1 MGDSGWIVNPEVIH
15 MNEKSPARRS
25 DLGGPTE
32 PLSLRRFSSQ
42 FYLGFEEAGPGEH
55 TGGLPHCSGVPRP
68 KLLILA
74 ELLKVLGGGAAVA
87 GRDLFGAGAADGA
100 GGFIHLAAQLHFDLL
115 GGGQDRGLDA
125 LREHRVVGV
134 GVGVQ
139 VAELLN
145 ELADVVS
152 GRRVIAILLLE
163 LLQALHG
170 VAVLGLVV
178 GDLEVAEAGLR
189 IDDAGAAIVAAVVGA
204 AVIGSAIAGATAA
217 AVGSKVAATLA
228 AAILLALTL
237 ALTLSLSLLSL
248 LSLALLALTLLP
260 LLSLSLPAL
269 ALLTLA
275 AAGALLLQHL
285 AEAFQIG

>member
-74 ELLKVLGGGAAVA
+74 ELLKVLGGGAAVT

-115 GGGQDRGLDA
+115 CGGGGRGPGGPRGA
-125 LREHRVVGV
+125 PVG
-134 GVGVQ
+134 GG
-139 VAELLN
+139 
-145 ELADVVS
+145 
-152 GRRVIAILLLE
+152 G
-163 LLQALHG
+163 
-170 VAVLGLVV
+170 
-178 GDLEVAEAGLR
+178 
-189 IDDAGAAIVAAVVGA
+189 
-204 AVIGSAIAGATAA
+204 
-217 AVGSKVAATLA
+217 
-228 AAILLALTL
+228 
-237 ALTLSLSLLSL
+237 
-248 LSLALLALTLLP
+248 
-260 LLSLSLPAL
+260 
-269 ALLTLA
+269 
-275 AAGALLLQHL
+275 
-285 AEAFQIG
+285 